1 MVGGS
6 RAAFVKELF
15 PPSRTPLAHQARIA
29 MCRVHLLPKGVQ
41 LPVPAPGADESSL
54 RDPPA
59 GPPIP
64 TALQAR
70 GTNSINGVRWGA
82 AHVPPEK
89 PSLVPGAHFMLL
101 GLDTPAACQRDFM
114 RVDLPNRRVAD
125 ALRPAHASK

>member
-70 GTNSINGVRWGA
+70 GTNSINGVRWGGGSRTSRKTKSGSRSA
-82 AHVPPEK
+82 FYVVR
-89 PSLVPGAHFMLL
+89 S
-101 GLDTPAACQRDFM
+101 
-114 RVDLPNRRVAD
+114 
-125 ALRPAHASK
+125 